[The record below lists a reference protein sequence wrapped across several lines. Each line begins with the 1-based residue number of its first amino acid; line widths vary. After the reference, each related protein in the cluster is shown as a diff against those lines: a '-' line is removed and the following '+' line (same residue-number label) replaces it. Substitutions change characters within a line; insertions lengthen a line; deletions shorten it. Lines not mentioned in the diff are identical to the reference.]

1 VAAAVGHLVT
11 HPFEQADEPQPRG
24 NPTMIAADCNPHEM
38 LPGENARPVLM
49 PPTERRPSVS
59 FGQAG

>member
-1 VAAAVGHLVT
+1 VT